1 MREPEGSLI
10 QVQRNLGI
18 VHKNSFDGETDQDNL
33 YMTGNLLDTNFEP
46 DYKQKND
53 ESLSMTMMSGL
64 GRRKDVNQMNEEI
77 KMLKNQ
83 NWEIQE

>member
-1 MREPEGSLI
+1 
-10 QVQRNLGI
+10 
-18 VHKNSFDGETDQDNL
+18 
-33 YMTGNLLDTNFEP
+33 
-46 DYKQKND
+46 
-53 ESLSMTMMSGL
+53 MMSGL

>member
-1 MREPEGSLI
+1 
-10 QVQRNLGI
+10 
-18 VHKNSFDGETDQDNL
+18 
-33 YMTGNLLDTNFEP
+33 
-46 DYKQKND
+46 
-53 ESLSMTMMSGL
+53 MTMMSGL